1 MYTAGFNVQKNLFNQ
16 SNRKQGVK
24 THSSFC
30 NHIISAGKPLTSVTL
45 VSIQQTLVWGM
56 KDSLKASLL
65 MIVYSNNQGRAHIG
79 PHLA

>member
-1 MYTAGFNVQKNLFNQ
+1 MHYQW
-16 SNRKQGVK
+16 
-24 THSSFC
+24 C
-30 NHIISAGKPLTSVTL
+30 NDIISAGKPSTGVTL
-45 VSIQQTLVWGM
+45 VSIQQTLVSGM